1 MEIQF
6 VLNQLRGLAAVDN
19 KLKFIRSAAEK
30 YELPE
35 EAAARILAE
44 CDLIETR
51 MNDDRLKMAVVGEFS
66 SGKSSFINALLREEL
81 LETDVLQGTTVL
93 SVMIYYSDIR
103 EIIVI
108 KSGKNERT
116 VYENADEFRE
126 RIRQLNRDTDENTE
140 TRRLEI
146 GLPSEF
152 LKRGICIIDT
162 PGTNSVNVWHDEAA
176 RHAIHEQADG
186 CIVLT
191 SAVAPLPMSLCGFVE
206 ENLSDILP
214 SCIFI
219 ATKIDLTENTERQRL
234 MDFIARKAAA
244 DFELSAPLVL
254 SYSSLDVLNGGDDA
268 ELSRATEDK
277 ILEALSKNK
286 FAIQQRGVLSLTRQ
300 ITEVLLDNMQAL
312 SEETERRRSA
322 LEQAAAVGLDEF
334 VSGEL
339 AAKRDEYDKRFA
351 DVSRSYCARL
361 DELCEREER
370 VLDNELAALA
380 TGDDIVNFFKKLPEK
395 LKAVGDTVLAGLG
408 SSEGSPPAAF
418 ADAEAIGTELTA
430 AFEGDF
436 AAQYPTL
443 TLLADKNRKKPQS
456 KFKVAE
462 SWNTDLTANES
473 LKNYV
478 TADDEKD
485 ARATLAGCGGCVAAG
500 AVIGS
505 IIPGLGTVL
514 GGGLGFVVGVIATSK
529 RSENPKRAKKLR
541 EKTAGDYAAI
551 KSRFFEELKSD
562 LTNAMRK
569 HSNACRSAI
578 ADTAHEYLDFYK
590 DAVRELTE
598 RNKAERLAAEQC
610 IKELDE
616 DVRRLRTF
624 SEETENILKH
634 LGKENRQ

>member
-1 MEIQF
+1 MEIKF

-93 SVMIYYSDIR
+93 SVMIYYSDAR
-103 EIIVI
+103 EITVI
-108 KSGKNERT
+108 ENGIRGRT
-116 VYENADEFRE
+116 VYENADEFRG
-126 RIRQLNRDTDENTE
+126 RVRQLNRDTGEGSKTMHV
-140 TRRLEI
+140 EI

-176 RHAIHEQADG
+176 RRAIHERADG
-186 CIVLT
+186 CLVLT

-219 ATKIDLTENTERQRL
+219 ATKIDLTENGERRRL
-234 MDFIARKAAA
+234 MDFIVQKAEA
-244 DFELSAPLVL
+244 DFELSDPLVL
-254 SYSSLDVLNGGDDA
+254 PYSSLDVLNGGDDA

-277 ILEALSKNK
+277 ILEALSENK
-286 FAIQQRGVLSLTRQ
+286 FAIQQRGVLSLMRQ
-300 ITEVLLDNMQAL
+300 IMEVLLENMQSL
-312 SEETERRRSA
+312 SEETERRHSA
-322 LEQAAAVGLDEF
+322 LEQAATVDLDEF
-334 VSGEL
+334 VSGEI
-339 AAKRDEYDKRFA
+339 AAKRAEYDKRFA
-351 DVSRSYCARL
+351 DISRSYCVKL
-361 DELCEREER
+361 DELCDTAEHG
-370 VLDNELAALA
+370 LDNELNSLQK
-380 TGDDIVNFFKKLPEK
+380 GEEIVSFFKKLPEK

-408 SSEGSPPAAF
+408 SENGSAPTAF
-418 ADAEAIGTELTA
+418 GDVEKMCAKLISKFESYLTT
-430 AFEGDF
+430 
-436 AAQYPTL
+436 QYPTL
-443 TLLADKNRKKPQS
+443 TLLADKGENKPKVQ
-456 KFKVAE
+456 FKVAE

-485 ARATLAGCGGCVAAG
+485 ERASLAGCGGCAAAG

-514 GGGLGFVVGVIATSK
+514 GGGLGFVVGAIAMSK
-529 RSENPKRAKKLR
+529 RSESPKRAKKLR

-551 KSRFFEELKSD
+551 KARFFEELKSD

-569 HSNACRSAI
+569 HSNVCRSAI

-590 DAVRELTE
+590 DTVRELTE

-634 LGKENRQ
+634 LGKENGQ

>member
-1 MEIQF
+1 MEIKF

-30 YELPE
+30 YELSE

-93 SVMIYYSDIR
+93 SVMIYYSDAR
-103 EIIVI
+103 EITVI
-108 KSGKNERT
+108 ENGIRGRT
-116 VYENADEFRE
+116 VYENADEFRG
-126 RIRQLNRDTDENTE
+126 RVRQLNRDTGEGSKTMHV
-140 TRRLEI
+140 EI

-176 RHAIHEQADG
+176 RRAIHERADG
-186 CIVLT
+186 CLVLT

-219 ATKIDLTENTERQRL
+219 ATKIDLTENGERRRL
-234 MDFIARKAAA
+234 MDFIVQKAEA
-244 DFELSAPLVL
+244 DFELSDPLVL
-254 SYSSLDVLNGGDDA
+254 PYSSLDVLNGGDDA

-277 ILEALSKNK
+277 ILEALSENK

-322 LEQAAAVGLDEF
+322 LEQAAAVGLDDF

-395 LKAVGDTVLAGLG
+395 LKAVGDTVLGELG

-485 ARATLAGCGGCVAAG
+485 ERASLAGCGGCAAAG

-514 GGGLGFVVGVIATSK
+514 GGGLGFVVGAIAMSK
-529 RSENPKRAKKLR
+529 RSESPKRAKKLR

-551 KSRFFEELKSD
+551 KARFFEELKSD

-569 HSNACRSAI
+569 HSNVCRSAI

-616 DVRRLRTF
+616 DIRRLRTF

>member
-1 MEIQF
+1 MEIKF

-44 CDLIETR
+44 CDLIEAR
-51 MNDDRLKMAVVGEFS
+51 MNDKRLKMAVVGEFS
-66 SGKSSFINALLREEL
+66 SGKSSFINALLRDEL

-103 EIIVI
+103 EITVI
-108 KSGKNERT
+108 KSGKNERA
-116 VYENADEFRE
+116 VYEDADEFRE
-126 RIRQLNRDTDENTE
+126 RIRQFNRDTDENTE

-176 RHAIHEQADG
+176 RRAIHEQADG

-191 SAVAPLPMSLCGFVE
+191 SAVAPLPMSLCSFVE

-234 MDFIARKAAA
+234 MDFIARKVAA
-244 DFELSAPLVL
+244 DFELSDPLVL
-254 SYSSLDVLNGGDDA
+254 PYSSLDVLNGGDDA

-277 ILEALSKNK
+277 ILEALSENK

-300 ITEVLLDNMQAL
+300 ITEVLLENMQAL

-322 LEQAAAVGLDEF
+322 LEQAAVGLDEF

-485 ARATLAGCGGCVAAG
+485 ARATLASCGGCVAAG

-551 KSRFFEELKSD
+551 KSRFFEELKID

-598 RNKAERLAAEQC
+598 RNKAKRLAAEQC
-610 IKELDE
+610 IKEIDE
-616 DVRRLRTF
+616 DVRRLRAF

>member
-6 VLNQLRGLAAVDN
+6 VLDQLRGLAAVDN

-108 KSGKNERT
+108 KSSKNERT

-176 RHAIHEQADG
+176 RRAIHEQADG

-191 SAVAPLPMSLCGFVE
+191 SAVTPMPMSLCRFVE
-206 ENLSDILP
+206 DNLSDMLP
-214 SCIFI
+214 GCVFI
-219 ATKIDLTENTERQRL
+219 VTKYDLVKENERERL
-234 MDFIARKAAA
+234 IGFVSKKVVSE
-244 DFELSAPLVL
+244 FELADPLVL
-254 SYSSLDVLNGGDDA
+254 PYSSPDVLNGGA
-268 ELSRATEDK
+268 DK
-277 ILEALSKNK
+277 ALSHASEERILDALSANK
-286 FAIQQRGVLSLTRQ
+286 FAIQQRRVLSLTQ
-300 ITEVLLDNMQAL
+300 QTMSVLLENMQEL
-312 SEETERRRSA
+312 SNETERKRAA
-322 LEQAAAVGLDEF
+322 LEQAAEVDLDMF
-334 VSGEL
+334 VNGEIS
-339 AAKRDEYDKRFA
+339 AKQTEYDKRFV
-351 DVSRSYCARL
+351 DISRSYCVKL
-361 DELCEREER
+361 DELCDTAEHG
-370 VLDNELAALA
+370 LDNELNSLQK
-380 TGDDIVNFFKKLPEK
+380 GEEIVSFFKKLPEK

-408 SSEGSPPAAF
+408 SENGSAPTAF
-418 ADAEAIGTELTA
+418 GDVEKMCAKLISKFESDLT
-430 AFEGDF
+430 
-436 AAQYPTL
+436 AQYPTL
-443 TLLADKNRKKPQS
+443 TLLADKGENKPKVQ
-456 KFKVAE
+456 FKVAE

-485 ARATLAGCGGCVAAG
+485 ERASLAGCGGCAAAG

-514 GGGLGFVVGVIATSK
+514 GGGLGFVVGAIAMSK
-529 RSENPKRAKKLR
+529 RSESPKRAKKLR

-551 KSRFFEELKSD
+551 KSRFFEELKID
-562 LTNAMRK
+562 LTGAMRK
-569 HSNACRSAI
+569 HSNACRAKISE
-578 ADTAHEYLDFYK
+578 TAGEYLTFYK
-590 DAVRELTE
+590 DTVRGLTE
-598 RNKAERLAAEQC
+598 RSRTERLAVERRIAEVNG
-610 IKELDE
+610 
-616 DVRRLRTF
+616 DVQKMRTF
-624 SEETENILKH
+624 IEETENILRYLAK
-634 LGKENRQ
+634 GEAT